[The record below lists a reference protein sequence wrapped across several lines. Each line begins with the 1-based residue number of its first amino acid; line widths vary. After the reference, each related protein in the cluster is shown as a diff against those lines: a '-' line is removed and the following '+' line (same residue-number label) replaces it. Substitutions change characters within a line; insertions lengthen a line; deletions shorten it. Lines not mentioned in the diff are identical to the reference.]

1 MGKENSNSSNY
12 IKVGIVLLFMFGFRF
27 LPPIGGITPYGMSVL
42 GILIGAI
49 LGWSFDSQTMLHTS
63 LLALVALATT
73 AYPGGMEAICTNLMA
88 QSSFEKMDPRDA
100 TVLKMRYGI
109 GEYSQKT
116 LKEIGAALGLTR
128 ERVRQI
134 ETDAIVRL
142 AEMFEG
148 RNRPE

>member
-1 MGKENSNSSNY
+1 MISDER
-12 IKVGIVLLFMFGFRF
+12 MR
-27 LPPIGGITPYGMSVL
+27 TPDEETVYNDNL
-42 GILIGAI
+42 
-49 LGWSFDSQTMLHTS
+49 SF
-63 LLALVALATT
+63 V
-73 AYPGGMEAICTNLMA
+73 MEQL
-88 QSSFEKMDPRDA
+88 EKMDPRDA